1 MTENQKQG
9 AEICKEIQKSKKT
22 SAKLKD
28 LCRQEEKLYLDE
40 ALELAEYSVKVF
52 DKSDEKSVTVE
63 EYSSDK
69 SSRNIV
75 FDAHESPTEEEW
87 DPLGVALTPR
97 KEVLPPDSSALEE
110 PISATWS
117 TKVNQFFPLSCEST
131 PIPLLRRKESTE
143 TNLPS
148 PRVCLHDILE
158 GNEDEDSEDFFD
170 NLAPLVAVDEQVDD
184 TELPPPI
191 TDMMMEEEEYKT
203 RLAAAHKDVVK
214 VRVSIDEFT
223 ADAVN
228 IGDKDTYNADLDG
241 IRNEFR
247 LARDKIYDLITDLDP
262 D

>member
-1 MTENQKQG
+1 MTENQKQR
-9 AEICKEIQKSKKT
+9 AEISKEIQKSKKT

-63 EYSSDK
+63 EYSSDE

-117 TKVNQFFPLSCEST
+117 TKVNQFFPLNCEST
-131 PIPLLRRKESTE
+131 PIPLIRRKESTE

-184 TELPPPI
+184 TEL
-191 TDMMMEEEEYKT
+191 
-203 RLAAAHKDVVK
+203 
-214 VRVSIDEFT
+214 FT

-228 IGDKDTYNADLDG
+228 IGDKDTYKADLDG
-241 IRNEFR
+241 IRNEFT

-262 D
+262 LSG